1 MGRDAHTAHIMGAG
15 MPIQLLGG
23 SKPQR
28 SQIKADIGK
37 RRHADR
43 ILILEKSDHYPM
55 ALVQGEGLQGPGQG
69 FCIHLL
75 TVDPHHNKS
84 FGPR

>member
-1 MGRDAHTAHIMGAG
+1 
-15 MPIQLLGG
+15 
-23 SKPQR
+23 
-28 SQIKADIGK
+28 
-37 RRHADR
+37 
-43 ILILEKSDHYPM
+43 M

-84 FGPR
+84 FGALGAPPKHGERLKPSEPLPITIHKVNLSQVRRK